1 MLNWQYE
8 LKKYLA
14 KKFYE
19 KMGFEIGVEN
29 IYTIEMNLDLDLS
42 LISIDDLAHI
52 YAFSIMKE
60 DFEEAKK
67 VADEL
72 KKRKCNIEIDTDS
85 SKNVGSI
92 KITKKSKKKPI
103 SIQIPLKVYPDGVM
117 IDFEK
122 EGF

>member
-29 IYTIEMNLDLDLS
+29 IHTIEMNLDLDLS